1 MKLFKKFPKLNFPF
15 HKKLFVSLSTL
26 FLVFL
31 LSVFIFQYQREK
43 NFREKE
49 LNSFLSNYNIN
60 LYHSLKGDQ
69 MLPGKLD
76 SVIKTYDYP
85 DLRISVIEPNGKVIF
100 DSEIHD
106 VNKLEKHADRPEIQT
121 AKKNGIGYSIRYS
134 TSMKTEYFYTAQ
146 QFDSLII
153 RSALP
158 YDTTTAF
165 LKTDSQFI
173 YFLISLSLFVILTL
187 LYFSYRLGVNI
198 SRLKEFATRAERNE
212 KIDYN
217 ISFPDNDI
225 GDISRNIVQIYK
237 KLKNTKEALYI
248 ERDKLFQH
256 LQISKEGLAIFS
268 NQRKCIFANNLF
280 KQYADLIADIQLD
293 KVDQILFVNEFQFI
307 TAFIEQ
313 QIDQDQ
319 QQKKK
324 FRDFVSSSHTIYKNG
339 KTFQVNCIIFQDNT
353 FEISISNITQKE
365 EENRLKR
372 QLTQNI
378 SHELKTPVSSI
389 KGYLETIL
397 ETDNIPEDK
406 LRFFLERCF
415 VQATRL
421 GDLLADIS
429 VLTRLDEAGS
439 LFDLQPINI
448 NTLVTDI
455 YKDSMQ
461 ALEQKGDTFSIQ
473 IPENCEIQGNH
484 SLLYSIFRN
493 LLDNAIAYAGENIQ
507 IQIQC
512 YREDKQFYYFT
523 FSDSGTGVNEEH
535 LNRIFE
541 RFYRVDKGRSRK
553 LGGTGL
559 GLAIVKNAVLFHHGE
574 ISARKHNSGGL
585 EILFSLMKT
594 KPSAE
599 V

>member
-1 MKLFKKFPKLNFPF
+1 MKWKGKLHVPF
-15 HKKLFVSLSTL
+15 HKKLFVSLATL
-26 FLVFL
+26 FLIFL
-31 LSVFIFQYQREK
+31 TSVFVFQYKREK
-43 NFREKE
+43 DFRERE
-49 LNSFLSNYNIN
+49 LNAFLSNFNVN
-60 LYHSLKGDQ
+60 LYHSLKGDS
-69 MLPGKLD
+69 LTRNRID
-76 SVIKTYDYP
+76 SIVNLFDYP
-85 DLRISVIEPNGKVIF
+85 DLRISMIDGQGVVVYDTEFSDTKA
-100 DSEIHD
+100 
-106 VNKLEKHADRPEIQT
+106 LEKHADRPEVID
-121 AKKNGIGYSIRYS
+121 AKKKGAGYSIRYS
-134 TSMKTEYFYTAQ
+134 TSLEQEYFYSAQ
-146 QFDSLII
+146 YFDTLIV

-158 YDTTTAF
+158 YNVTTQF
-165 LKTDSQFI
+165 LKADSQFI
-173 YFLISLSLFVILTL
+173 YFLIIISAFVILTL
-187 LYFSYRLGVNI
+187 LYFSYRLGISI

-225 GDISRNIVQIYK
+225 GDISRNIVEIYK
-237 KLKNTKEALYI
+237 KLKTTKEALYI

-293 KVDQILFVNEFQFI
+293 KIDQILYVEDFRFVSDFL
-307 TAFIEQ
+307 
-313 QIDQDQ
+313 DQ
-319 QQKKK
+319 QMDQSKEV
-324 FRDFVSSSHTIYKNG
+324 RDFVSSSKMIQSNG
-339 KTFQVNCIIFQDNT
+339 KIFQVNCILFQDNT

-365 EENRLKR
+365 EQNRLKR

-397 ETDNIPEDK
+397 ETDNIPEEK

-421 GDLLADIS
+421 GDLLTDIS

-439 LFDLQPINI
+439 LFDRQPINI
-448 NTLVTDI
+448 HTLVSDI

-461 ALEQKGDTFSIQ
+461 ALEIKNDVFIMQ
-473 IPENCEIQGNH
+473 IPETCKIKGNH

-493 LLDNAIAYAGENIQ
+493 LLDNAIAYAGEGIHIQ
-507 IQIQC
+507 VQC
-512 YREDKQFYYFT
+512 YREDEDFYYFS
-523 FSDSGTGVNEEH
+523 FSDSGLGVSAEH

-559 GLAIVKNAVLFHHGE
+559 GLAIVKNAVLFHQGE
-574 ISARKHNSGGL
+574 ISARKHSSGGL
-585 EILFSLMKT
+585 EILFSLRKA
-594 KPSAE
+594 PAAAE
-599 V
+599 KE

>member
-1 MKLFKKFPKLNFPF
+1 MSKIKWKGKLQIPF
-15 HKKLFVSLSTL
+15 HKKLFVSLATL
-26 FLVFL
+26 FLIFL
-31 LSVFIFQYQREK
+31 TSVFVFQYKREK
-43 NFREKE
+43 DFRERE
-49 LNSFLSNYNIN
+49 LNAFLSNFNVN
-60 LYHSLKGDQ
+60 LYHSLKGDS
-69 MLPGKLD
+69 LTRNRID
-76 SVIKTYDYP
+76 SIVNLFDYP
-85 DLRISVIEPNGKVIF
+85 DLRISMIDGQGVVVYDTEFSDTKA
-100 DSEIHD
+100 
-106 VNKLEKHADRPEIQT
+106 LEKHADRPEVID
-121 AKKNGIGYSIRYS
+121 AKKKGAGYSIRYS
-134 TSMKTEYFYTAQ
+134 TSLEQEYFYSAQ
-146 QFDSLII
+146 YFDTLIV

-158 YDTTTAF
+158 YNVTTQF
-165 LKTDSQFI
+165 LKADSQFI
-173 YFLISLSLFVILTL
+173 YFLIIISAFVILTL
-187 LYFSYRLGVNI
+187 LYFSYRLGISI

-225 GDISRNIVQIYK
+225 GDISRNIVEIYK
-237 KLKNTKEALYI
+237 KLKTTKEALYI

-293 KVDQILFVNEFQFI
+293 KIDQILYVEDFRFVSEFL
-307 TAFIEQ
+307 
-313 QIDQDQ
+313 DQ
-319 QQKKK
+319 QMDQSKEV
-324 FRDFVSSSHTIYKNG
+324 RDFVSSSKMIQSNG
-339 KTFQVNCIIFQDNT
+339 KIFQVNCILFQDNT

-365 EENRLKR
+365 EQNRLKR

-397 ETDNIPEDK
+397 ETDNIPEEK

-421 GDLLADIS
+421 GDLLTDIS

-439 LFDLQPINI
+439 LFDRQPINI
-448 NTLVTDI
+448 HTLVSDI

-461 ALEQKGDTFSIQ
+461 ALEVKNDVFIMQ
-473 IPENCEIQGNH
+473 IPETCKIKGNH

-493 LLDNAIAYAGENIQ
+493 LLDNAIAYAGEGIHIQ
-507 IQIQC
+507 VQC
-512 YREDKQFYYFT
+512 YREDEEFYYFS
-523 FSDSGTGVNEEH
+523 FSDSGLGVSAEH

-559 GLAIVKNAVLFHHGE
+559 GLAIVKNAVLFHQGE
-574 ISARKHNSGGL
+574 ISARKHSSGGL
-585 EILFSLMKT
+585 EILFSLRKA
-594 KPSAE
+594 PASAE
-599 V
+599 KE

>member
-1 MKLFKKFPKLNFPF
+1 MQIKKIFKFEIPF
-15 HKKLFVSLSTL
+15 HKKLFISLASL
-26 FLVFL
+26 FLLFL
-31 LSVFIFQYQREK
+31 TSVFIFQYQREK

-49 LNSFLSNYNIN
+49 LNAFLSNYNMN
-60 LYHSLKGDQ
+60 LYHSLKGEEF
-69 MLPGKLD
+69 LPKKLD
-76 SVIKTYDYP
+76 SIVHSSDYP
-85 DLRISVIEPNGKVIF
+85 NLRISIIEPNGKVLF
-100 DSEIHD
+100 DSEFEN
-106 VNKLEKHADRPEIQT
+106 VNNLEKHADRPEVLS
-121 AKKNGIGYSIRYS
+121 AREKGSGHSIRYS
-134 TSMKTEYFYTAQ
+134 KSMQTEYFYTAQ
-146 QFDSLII
+146 QFDTLII

-158 YDTTTAF
+158 YGTMDAF
-165 LKTDSQFI
+165 LKADSQFI
-173 YFLISLSLFVILTL
+173 YFLITLSLFVIFTL
-187 LYFSYRLGVNI
+187 LYFSYRLGVSI
-198 SRLKEFATRAERNE
+198 SRLKEFANRAKRNE

-217 ISFPDNDI
+217 ITFPDNDI
-225 GDISRNIVQIYK
+225 GDISRNIVDIYK

-256 LQISKEGLAIFS
+256 LQISQEGLAIFS

-280 KQYADLIADIQLD
+280 KQYADLIADVQLD
-293 KVDQILFVNEFQFI
+293 KIDQILFVHEF
-307 TAFIEQ
+307 AFVIEFL
-313 QIDQDQ
+313 DQ
-319 QQKKK
+319 QLEQEQKKK
-324 FRDFVSSSHTIYKNG
+324 FRDFVSSSRIISKNG
-339 KTFQVNCIIFQDNT
+339 KAFQVNCIIFQDNT

-365 EENRLKR
+365 EENRIKR

-389 KGYLETIL
+389 KGSLETSL
-397 ETDNIPEDK
+397 ETENLPEEK

-448 NTLVTDI
+448 HTLVSDI
-455 YKDSMQ
+455 NKDSMQ
-461 ALEQKGDTFSIQ
+461 ALEQKGDTFNIM
-473 IPENCEIQGNH
+473 IPANCEIEGNH

-512 YREDKQFYYFT
+512 YREDKHFYYFS
-523 FSDSGTGVNEEH
+523 FSDSGTGVSEEH

-553 LGGTGL
+553 MGGTGL

-574 ISARKHNSGGL
+574 ISARRHNSGGL
-585 EILFSLMKT
+585 EILFTLMKH
-594 KPSAE
+594 KPTSE
-599 V
+599 S

>member
-1 MKLFKKFPKLNFPF
+1 MTQIKKSTKINFPF

-26 FLVFL
+26 FLLFL

-60 LYHSLKGDQ
+60 LYHSLKGEK
-69 MLPGKLD
+69 MLPATLD
-76 SVIKTYDYP
+76 SVIKAYNYP
-85 DLRISVIEPNGKVIF
+85 DLRISVIEPSGKVIF

-106 VNKLEKHADRPEIQT
+106 VDSMEKHADRPEVQA
-121 AKKNGIGYSIRYS
+121 AKKKGIGYSIRYS

-146 QFDSLII
+146 QFDTLII

-158 YDTTTAF
+158 YDTTSAF

-173 YFLISLSLFVILTL
+173 YFLITLSLFVILTL
-187 LYFSYRLGVNI
+187 LYFSYRLGVSI

-212 KIDYN
+212 KINYN

-293 KVDQILFVNEFQFI
+293 KIDQILFTEEFDFV
-307 TAFIEQ
+307 TTFIEQ
-313 QIDQDQ
+313 QLEQE
-319 QQKKK
+319 QKKK
-324 FRDFVSSSHTIYKNG
+324 FRDFVSSSKTICKNG

-397 ETDNIPEDK
+397 ETENLPEDK
-406 LRFFLERCF
+406 QRFFLERCF

-448 NTLVTDI
+448 HTLVSDI
-455 YKDSMQ
+455 NKDSLQ
-461 ALEQKGDTFSIQ
+461 ALEQKGDTFNIQ
-473 IPENCEIQGNH
+473 IPADCQIEGNH

-493 LLDNAIAYAGENIQ
+493 LLDNAIAYAGDNIQ

-512 YREDKQFYYFT
+512 YREDKQFYYFS
-523 FSDSGTGVNEEH
+523 FSDTGTGVNEEH

-594 KPSAE
+594 KPVADI
-599 V
+599 

>member
-1 MKLFKKFPKLNFPF
+1 MSKIKWRGRLQIPF
-15 HKKLFVSLSTL
+15 HKKLFVSLATL
-26 FLVFL
+26 FLIFL
-31 LSVFIFQYQREK
+31 TSVFVFQYKREK
-43 NFREKE
+43 DFRERE
-49 LNSFLSNYNIN
+49 LNAFLSNFNVN
-60 LYHSLKGDQ
+60 LYHSLKGDS
-69 MLPGKLD
+69 LTRNRID
-76 SVIKTYDYP
+76 SIVHLFDYP
-85 DLRISVIEPNGKVIF
+85 DLRISMIDDQGVVVYDTEFSDTKA
-100 DSEIHD
+100 
-106 VNKLEKHADRPEIQT
+106 LEKHADRPEVKD
-121 AKKNGIGYSIRYS
+121 AKKKGAGYSIRYS
-134 TSMKTEYFYTAQ
+134 TSLGQDYFYSAQ
-146 QFDSLII
+146 YFDTLIV

-158 YDTTTAF
+158 YTMTTQF
-165 LKTDSQFI
+165 LKADSQFI
-173 YFLISLSLFVILTL
+173 YFLIIISAFVILTL
-187 LYFSYRLGVNI
+187 LYFSYRLGISI

-225 GDISRNIVQIYK
+225 GDISRNIVEIYK
-237 KLKNTKEALYI
+237 KLKTTKEALYI

-293 KVDQILFVNEFQFI
+293 KIDQILFVEDFRFVSEFL
-307 TAFIEQ
+307 
-313 QIDQDQ
+313 DQ
-319 QQKKK
+319 QMDQSKEV
-324 FRDFVSSSHTIYKNG
+324 RDFVSSSKLIQSNG
-339 KTFQVNCIIFQDNT
+339 KIFQVNCILFQDNT

-365 EENRLKR
+365 EQNRLKR

-397 ETDNIPEDK
+397 ENDNIPEDK

-415 VQATRL
+415 VQAKRL

-439 LFDLQPINI
+439 LFDRQPINI
-448 NTLVTDI
+448 HTLVSDI

-461 ALEQKGDTFSIQ
+461 ALEVKNDVFIMQ
-473 IPENCEIQGNH
+473 IPDTCQIRGNH

-493 LLDNAIAYAGENIQ
+493 LLDNAIAYAGEGIHIQ
-507 IQIQC
+507 VQC
-512 YREDKQFYYFT
+512 YREDEEFYYFS
-523 FSDSGTGVNEEH
+523 FSDSGLGVNAEH

-559 GLAIVKNAVLFHHGE
+559 GLAIVKNAVLFHQGE
-574 ISARKHNSGGL
+574 ISARKHSSGGL
-585 EILFSLMKT
+585 EILFSLRKA
-594 KPSAE
+594 PASAE
-599 V
+599 KE

>member
-1 MKLFKKFPKLNFPF
+1 MTQIKKSTKINFPF

-26 FLVFL
+26 FLLFL

-60 LYHSLKGDQ
+60 LYHSLKGEK
-69 MLPGKLD
+69 MLPATLD
-76 SVIKTYDYP
+76 SVIKAYNYP
-85 DLRISVIEPNGKVIF
+85 DLRISVIEPSGKVIF

-106 VNKLEKHADRPEIQT
+106 VDSMEKHADRPEVQA
-121 AKKNGIGYSIRYS
+121 AKKKGIGYSIRYS

-146 QFDSLII
+146 QFDTLII

-158 YDTTTAF
+158 YDTTSAF

-173 YFLISLSLFVILTL
+173 YFLITLSLFVILTL
-187 LYFSYRLGVNI
+187 LYFSYRLGVSI

-212 KIDYN
+212 KINYN

-293 KVDQILFVNEFQFI
+293 KIDQILFTEEFDFV
-307 TAFIEQ
+307 TTFIEQ
-313 QIDQDQ
+313 QLEQE
-319 QQKKK
+319 QKKK
-324 FRDFVSSSHTIYKNG
+324 FRDFVSSSKTICKNG

-397 ETDNIPEDK
+397 ETENLPEDK

-448 NTLVTDI
+448 HTLVSDI
-455 YKDSMQ
+455 NKDSLQ
-461 ALEQKGDTFSIQ
+461 ALEQKGDTFNIQ
-473 IPENCEIQGNH
+473 IPADCQIEGNH

-493 LLDNAIAYAGENIQ
+493 LLDNAIAYAGDNIQ

-512 YREDKQFYYFT
+512 YREDKQFYYFS
-523 FSDSGTGVNEEH
+523 FSDTGTGVNEEH

-594 KPSAE
+594 KPVADI
-599 V
+599 

>member
-1 MKLFKKFPKLNFPF
+1 MSKIKWRGRLQIPF
-15 HKKLFVSLSTL
+15 HKKLFVSLATL
-26 FLVFL
+26 FLIFL
-31 LSVFIFQYQREK
+31 TSVFVFQYKREK
-43 NFREKE
+43 DFRERE
-49 LNSFLSNYNIN
+49 LNAFLSNFNVN
-60 LYHSLKGDQ
+60 LYHSLKGDS
-69 MLPGKLD
+69 LTRNRID
-76 SVIKTYDYP
+76 SIVHLFDYP
-85 DLRISVIEPNGKVIF
+85 DLRISMIDDQGVVVYDTEFSDTKA
-100 DSEIHD
+100 
-106 VNKLEKHADRPEIQT
+106 LEKHADRPEVKD
-121 AKKNGIGYSIRYS
+121 AKKKGAGYSIRYS
-134 TSMKTEYFYTAQ
+134 TSLEQDYFYSAQ
-146 QFDSLII
+146 YFDTLIV

-158 YDTTTAF
+158 YTMTTQF
-165 LKTDSQFI
+165 LKADSQFI
-173 YFLISLSLFVILTL
+173 YFLIIISAFVILTL
-187 LYFSYRLGVNI
+187 LYFSYRLGISI

-225 GDISRNIVQIYK
+225 GDISRNIVEIYK
-237 KLKNTKEALYI
+237 KLKTTKEALYI

-293 KVDQILFVNEFQFI
+293 KIDQILFVEDFRFVSEFL
-307 TAFIEQ
+307 
-313 QIDQDQ
+313 DQ
-319 QQKKK
+319 QMDQSKEV
-324 FRDFVSSSHTIYKNG
+324 RDFVSSSKLIQSNG
-339 KTFQVNCIIFQDNT
+339 KIFQVNCILFQDNT

-365 EENRLKR
+365 EQNRLKR

-397 ETDNIPEDK
+397 ENDNIPEDK

-415 VQATRL
+415 VQAKRL

-439 LFDLQPINI
+439 LFDRQPINI
-448 NTLVTDI
+448 HTLVSDI

-461 ALEQKGDTFSIQ
+461 ALEVKNDVFIMQ
-473 IPENCEIQGNH
+473 IPDTCQIRGNH

-493 LLDNAIAYAGENIQ
+493 LLDNAIAYAGEGIHIQ
-507 IQIQC
+507 VQC
-512 YREDKQFYYFT
+512 YREDEEFYYFS
-523 FSDSGTGVNEEH
+523 FSDSGLGVNAEH

-559 GLAIVKNAVLFHHGE
+559 GLAIVKNAVLFHQGE
-574 ISARKHNSGGL
+574 ISARKHSSGGL
-585 EILFSLMKT
+585 EILFSLRKA
-594 KPSAE
+594 PASAE
-599 V
+599 KE

>member
-1 MKLFKKFPKLNFPF
+1 
-15 HKKLFVSLSTL
+15 SLATL
-26 FLVFL
+26 FLIFL
-31 LSVFIFQYQREK
+31 TSVFVFQYKREK
-43 NFREKE
+43 DFRERE
-49 LNSFLSNYNIN
+49 LNAFLSNFNVN
-60 LYHSLKGDQ
+60 LYHSLKGDS
-69 MLPGKLD
+69 LTRNRID
-76 SVIKTYDYP
+76 SIVNLFDYP
-85 DLRISVIEPNGKVIF
+85 DLRISMIDGQGVVVYDTEFSDTKA
-100 DSEIHD
+100 
-106 VNKLEKHADRPEIQT
+106 LEKHADRPEVID
-121 AKKNGIGYSIRYS
+121 AKKKGAGYSIRYS
-134 TSMKTEYFYTAQ
+134 TSLEQEYFYSAQ
-146 QFDSLII
+146 YFDTLIV

-158 YDTTTAF
+158 YNVTTQF
-165 LKTDSQFI
+165 LKADSQFI
-173 YFLISLSLFVILTL
+173 YFLIIISAFVILTL
-187 LYFSYRLGVNI
+187 LYFSYRLGISI

-225 GDISRNIVQIYK
+225 GDISRNIVEIYK
-237 KLKNTKEALYI
+237 KLKTTKEALYI

-293 KVDQILFVNEFQFI
+293 KIDQILYVEDFRFVSEFL
-307 TAFIEQ
+307 
-313 QIDQDQ
+313 DQ
-319 QQKKK
+319 QMDQSKEV
-324 FRDFVSSSHTIYKNG
+324 RDFVSSSKMIQSNG
-339 KTFQVNCIIFQDNT
+339 KIFQVNCILFQDNT

-365 EENRLKR
+365 EQNRLKR

-397 ETDNIPEDK
+397 ETDNIPEEK

-421 GDLLADIS
+421 GDLLTDIS

-439 LFDLQPINI
+439 LFDRQPINI
-448 NTLVTDI
+448 HTLVSDI

-461 ALEQKGDTFSIQ
+461 ALEVKNDVFIMQ
-473 IPENCEIQGNH
+473 IPETCKIKGNH

-493 LLDNAIAYAGENIQ
+493 LLDNAIAYAGEGIHIQ
-507 IQIQC
+507 VQC
-512 YREDKQFYYFT
+512 YREDEEFYYFS
-523 FSDSGTGVNEEH
+523 FSDSGLGVSAEH

-559 GLAIVKNAVLFHHGE
+559 GLAIVKNAVLFHQGE
-574 ISARKHNSGGL
+574 ISARKHSSGGL
-585 EILFSLMKT
+585 EILFSLRKA
-594 KPSAE
+594 PASAE
-599 V
+599 KE

>member
-1 MKLFKKFPKLNFPF
+1 MKWKGKLHVPF
-15 HKKLFVSLSTL
+15 HKKLFVSLATL
-26 FLVFL
+26 FLIFL
-31 LSVFIFQYQREK
+31 TSVFVFQYKREK
-43 NFREKE
+43 DFRERE
-49 LNSFLSNYNIN
+49 LNAFLSNFNVN
-60 LYHSLKGDQ
+60 LYHSLKGDS
-69 MLPGKLD
+69 LTRNRID
-76 SVIKTYDYP
+76 SIVNLFDYP
-85 DLRISVIEPNGKVIF
+85 DLRISMIDGQGVVVYDTEFSDTKA
-100 DSEIHD
+100 
-106 VNKLEKHADRPEIQT
+106 LEKHADRPEVID
-121 AKKNGIGYSIRYS
+121 AKKKGAGYSIRYS
-134 TSMKTEYFYTAQ
+134 TSLEQEYFYSAQ
-146 QFDSLII
+146 YFDTLIV

-158 YDTTTAF
+158 YNVTTQF
-165 LKTDSQFI
+165 LKADSQFI
-173 YFLISLSLFVILTL
+173 YFLIIISAFVILTL
-187 LYFSYRLGVNI
+187 LYFSYRLGISI

-225 GDISRNIVQIYK
+225 GDISRNIVEIYK
-237 KLKNTKEALYI
+237 KLKTTKEALYI

-293 KVDQILFVNEFQFI
+293 KIDQILYVEDFRFVSDFL
-307 TAFIEQ
+307 
-313 QIDQDQ
+313 DQ
-319 QQKKK
+319 QMDQSKEV
-324 FRDFVSSSHTIYKNG
+324 RDFVSSSKMIQSNG
-339 KTFQVNCIIFQDNT
+339 KIFQVNCILFQDNT

-365 EENRLKR
+365 EQNRLKR

-397 ETDNIPEDK
+397 ETDNIPEEK

-421 GDLLADIS
+421 GDLLTDIS

-439 LFDLQPINI
+439 LFDRQPINI
-448 NTLVTDI
+448 HTLVSDI

-461 ALEQKGDTFSIQ
+461 ALEVKNDVFIMQ
-473 IPENCEIQGNH
+473 IPETCKIKGNH

-493 LLDNAIAYAGENIQ
+493 LLDNAIAYAGEGIHIQ
-507 IQIQC
+507 VQC
-512 YREDKQFYYFT
+512 YREDEEFYYFS
-523 FSDSGTGVNEEH
+523 FSDSGLGVSAEH

-559 GLAIVKNAVLFHHGE
+559 GLAIVKNAVLFHQGE
-574 ISARKHNSGGL
+574 ISARKHSSGGL
-585 EILFSLMKT
+585 EILFSLRKA
-594 KPSAE
+594 PASAE
-599 V
+599 KE

>member
-1 MKLFKKFPKLNFPF
+1 MKWKGKLHVPF
-15 HKKLFVSLSTL
+15 HKKLFVSLATL
-26 FLVFL
+26 FLIFL
-31 LSVFIFQYQREK
+31 TSVFVFQYKREK
-43 NFREKE
+43 DFRERE
-49 LNSFLSNYNIN
+49 LNAFLSNFNVN
-60 LYHSLKGDQ
+60 LYHSLKGDS
-69 MLPGKLD
+69 LTRNRID
-76 SVIKTYDYP
+76 SIVNLFDYP
-85 DLRISVIEPNGKVIF
+85 DLRISMIDGQGVVVYDTEFSDTKA
-100 DSEIHD
+100 
-106 VNKLEKHADRPEIQT
+106 LEKHADRPEVID
-121 AKKNGIGYSIRYS
+121 AKKKGAGYSIRYS
-134 TSMKTEYFYTAQ
+134 TSLEQEYFYSAQ
-146 QFDSLII
+146 YFDTLIV

-158 YDTTTAF
+158 YNVTTQF
-165 LKTDSQFI
+165 LKADSQFI
-173 YFLISLSLFVILTL
+173 YFLIIISAFVILTL
-187 LYFSYRLGVNI
+187 LYFSYRLGISI

-225 GDISRNIVQIYK
+225 GDISRNIVEIYK
-237 KLKNTKEALYI
+237 KLKTTKEALYI

-293 KVDQILFVNEFQFI
+293 KIDQILYVEDFRFVSEFL
-307 TAFIEQ
+307 
-313 QIDQDQ
+313 DQ
-319 QQKKK
+319 QMDQSKEV
-324 FRDFVSSSHTIYKNG
+324 RDFVSSSKMIQSNG
-339 KTFQVNCIIFQDNT
+339 KIFQVNCILFQDNT

-365 EENRLKR
+365 EQNRLKR

-397 ETDNIPEDK
+397 ETDNIPEEK

-421 GDLLADIS
+421 GDLLTDIS

-439 LFDLQPINI
+439 LFDRQPINI
-448 NTLVTDI
+448 HTLVSDI

-461 ALEQKGDTFSIQ
+461 ALEVKNDVFIMQ
-473 IPENCEIQGNH
+473 IPETCKIKGNH

-493 LLDNAIAYAGENIQ
+493 LLDNAIAYAGEGIHIQ
-507 IQIQC
+507 VQC
-512 YREDKQFYYFT
+512 YREDEEFYYFS
-523 FSDSGTGVNEEH
+523 FSDSGLGVSAEH

-559 GLAIVKNAVLFHHGE
+559 GLAIVKNAVLFHQGE
-574 ISARKHNSGGL
+574 ISARKHSSGGL
-585 EILFSLMKT
+585 EILFSLRKA
-594 KPSAE
+594 PASAE
-599 V
+599 KE